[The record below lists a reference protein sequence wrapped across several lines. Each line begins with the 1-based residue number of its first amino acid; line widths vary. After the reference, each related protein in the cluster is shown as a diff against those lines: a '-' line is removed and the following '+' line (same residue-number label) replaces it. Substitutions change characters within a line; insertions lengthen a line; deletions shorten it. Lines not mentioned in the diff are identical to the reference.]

1 MKTKTVKAHVEKIN
15 ALKQEL
21 REILDNCTK
30 EVRALSSDEKEM
42 FTKKEQEIREL
53 TETVKI
59 MEERCK
65 DILEKVEVREVEK
78 VEEVRAT

>member
-21 REILDNCTK
+21 REMLDNCTK

-42 FTKKEQEIREL
+42 FTKKEQEIRDL

-59 MEERCK
+59 MEERGK
-65 DILEKVEVREVEK
+65 DIVEMAIVIIG
-78 VEEVRAT
+78 

>member
-59 MEERCK
+59 ME
-65 DILEKVEVREVEK
+65 
-78 VEEVRAT
+78 